1 VSDHGGLR
9 QGADR
14 SHRRYGL
21 VYGPAALQA
30 AARGDRLVW
39 ALHRAALDQGFVPV
53 VPAVAVLEAART
65 VGIDPDLDRF
75 LAGTE
80 IEPLDAVR
88 AFELGVLAQAA
99 GADNP
104 ATIAVVECAARR
116 TVAAVTARSP
126 GTAELAGVLGHDL
139 VLHPV

>member
-1 VSDHGGLR
+1 MSDHGVLR
-9 QGADR
+9 PGPGR

-30 AARGDRLVW
+30 AARGDRLIW
-39 ALHRAALDQGFVPV
+39 ALHRAALGQGFVPV
-53 VPAVAVLEAART
+53 VPAVVVLDAARV
-65 VGIDPDLDRF
+65 VGTDPDLASF

-80 IEPLDAVR
+80 IEALDAAH
-88 AFELGVLAQAA
+88 AFELGVLGQAA

-104 ATIAVVECAARR
+104 STIAVVECAARR
-116 TVAAVTARSP
+116 MVAAVTARSP

>member
-1 VSDHGGLR
+1 MSD
-9 QGADR
+9 QGPSHPAPDR
-14 SHRRYGL
+14 AHRRYGL

-53 VPAVAVLEAART
+53 VPAVVVLDAVRV
-65 VGIDPDLDRF
+65 VGDDPHLARF
-75 LAGTE
+75 LLGTE
-80 IEPLDAVR
+80 IEPLDGTH
-88 AFELGVLAQAA
+88 AFDLGVVAHAA
-99 GADNP
+99 GTDSP

-139 VLHPV
+139 VLHPI

>member
-1 VSDHGGLR
+1 VSDHGEAR
-9 QGADR
+9 QGSVR

-39 ALHRAALDQGFVPV
+39 ALHRAALEQGFVPV
-53 VPAVAVLEAART
+53 VPAVAVLDAARA
-65 VGIDPDLDRF
+65 VGTDPDLARF
-75 LAGTE
+75 LAGAE
-80 IEPLDAVR
+80 IEPLDASH

-104 ATIAVVECAARR
+104 STIAVVECAARR
-116 TVAAVTARSP
+116 MVAAVTARAP